1 MSEKLDHLGWVTFL
15 KFYSE
20 QNAGRPTRIGIFEP
34 GHSAVTDYWVENG
47 LPFVGVDLD
56 DGHGAFSIRITAGS
70 YTHEIKDVLRVSCY
84 LSRNGDEDGLDV
96 LDARFHVT
104 LLRFENRSRE

>member
-1 MSEKLDHLGWVTFL
+1 MNF
-15 KFYSE
+15 
-20 QNAGRPTRIGIFEP
+20 GIFDTVLRMPLTSWNSLNVKP

-96 LDARFHVT
+96 LDARSHVT